1 MCLSRFIGRRGNV
14 CLTRS
19 NNGSNFTE
27 ASAELIQVFQEIYHS
42 RISNYLEEPGGE
54 YVNWKRNHSF
64 ASNMGGFRH

>member
-1 MCLSRFIGRRGNV
+1 MCLSRFIGRRANV

-27 ASAELIQVFQEIYHS
+27 ASAELIQVFQEIDHS

-54 YVNWKRNHSF
+54 
-64 ASNMGGFRH
+64 